1 LLVCHSAGDNNN
13 VTTDDESVGQGRSN
27 KLRRPRAK
35 LVVQTTGA
43 ATAADAVGSHV
54 SSTAASDGT
63 DAAAVLDDK
72 AQQQAGSGAVMEA
85 QPGATAETEAAT
97 AIAKAKRRGR
107 SVVGKSQSN
116 KEKEREKEKD
126 GFTGAGNNAPGAP
139 SSSGYV
145 SGTSPWDTQL
155 DQWYAFVPDVTRL
168 APSYCTHVPVQL
180 LRWTGGRR

>member
-1 LLVCHSAGDNNN
+1 MGFCDVGGDNNY

-54 SSTAASDGT
+54 SSTAASNGT
-63 DAAAVLDDK
+63 DAAALLDDK
-72 AQQQAGSGAVMEA
+72 AQQQAGGSGAVLEA
-85 QPGATAETEAAT
+85 QAGAAAETEAAT

-145 SGTSPWDTQL
+145 PGTSPWDTQL
-155 DQWYAFVPDVTRL
+155 DQW
-168 APSYCTHVPVQL
+168 
-180 LRWTGGRR
+180 

>member
-1 LLVCHSAGDNNN
+1 MLYHCASMYSGGDNNY

-35 LVVQTTGA
+35 LVVQTGPSSGA
-43 ATAADAVGSHV
+43 PTQPDAVGSHGV
-54 SSTAASDGT
+54 SSAASNGT
-63 DAAAVLDDK
+63 DAAVVLDDK
-72 AQQQAGSGAVMEA
+72 AQQQAGGSGAVLEA
-85 QPGATAETEAAT
+85 QAGAAAETEAAT

-145 SGTSPWDTQL
+145 PGTSPWDTQL
-155 DQWYAFVPDVTRL
+155 DQW
-168 APSYCTHVPVQL
+168 
-180 LRWTGGRR
+180 